1 MVVGAFPIAKL
12 LMLGVRQISR
22 PLANSIK
29 ANARRSQFFKRY
41 ICLPPAQIYHWV
53 EMKTKM
59 RMMGFKSGQVQPLS
73 EEVAADLGAE
83 LLGEA
88 FVFIIGGACILA
100 EYVRQSSNSA
110 RKEEELSSMLQSLQE
125 QVSHLS
131 LTVEELDARV
141 RENNRLVHSLPQA
154 LKRAEGLGHDE

>member
-12 LMLGVRQISR
+12 LMLGVRQVSR

-41 ICLPPAQIYHWV
+41 ICLPPAQIYHWI

-59 RMMGFKSGQVQPLS
+59 RMMGFRSGQVQPLS

-88 FVFIIGGACILA
+88 FVFFIGGVCILA
-100 EYVRQSSNSA
+100 EYMRQSSNA
-110 RKEEELSSMLQSLQE
+110 TRKEEELTSTLQNLQE
-125 QVSHLS
+125 QVAHLS
-131 LTVEELDARV
+131 LTAEELDARV
-141 RENNRLVHSLPQA
+141 RENNRLIHSRPEA
-154 LKRAEGLGHDE
+154 SK